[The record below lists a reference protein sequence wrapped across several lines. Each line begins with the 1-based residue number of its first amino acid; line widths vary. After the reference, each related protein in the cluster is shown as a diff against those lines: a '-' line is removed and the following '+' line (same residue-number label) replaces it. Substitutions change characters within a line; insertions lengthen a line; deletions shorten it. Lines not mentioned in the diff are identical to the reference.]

1 MKSINKLIVTLLVA
15 VCASAQAQSDQSV
28 LNEINELTRA
38 IRQATVDSTAPRSSL
53 IEARNHLED
62 ALDLI
67 ESSSG
72 YNGRCFDFAYE
83 KYFLQSS
90 SATATE
96 KALAACRKIAD
107 VPVAKF
113 AYEKYFLSLS
123 ATSSMDKAVLI
134 SGENMKGKLNILKLA
149 YEKYFISL
157 SSTSA
162 LDLAYLGSQKVR
174 RGSEECLEQ
183 LYKRYFKSY
192 SAKTAMDKAF
202 EGCAQ

>member
-1 MKSINKLIVTLLVA
+1 MKSFKKLILSMLLA
-15 VCASAQAQSDQSV
+15 VCASAQAQSEESV
-28 LNEINELTRA
+28 IQEINELTRS
-38 IRQATVDSTAPRSSL
+38 IRQATVDSTASRTSL
-53 IEARNHLED
+53 IEARDLLQD

-83 KYFLQSS
+83 KYFVSHS
-90 SATATE
+90 GATATE

-107 VPVAKF
+107 VPVAQF
-113 AYEKYFLSLS
+113 AYEKYFVSLS

-134 SGENMKGKLNILKLA
+134 SGENMKGKLSILKLA
-149 YEKYFISL
+149 YEKYFVSL

-162 LDLAYLGSQKVR
+162 LDLAYLGAQKVR
-174 RGSEECLEQ
+174 RGSDDCLEQ

-192 SAKTAMDKAF
+192 NAKTAMDKAF
-202 EGCAQ
+202 EGCAE